1 MLTVLLWILVVVWL
15 LRAVNVALFWLLV
28 PRIGLAER
36 RAAGGPF
43 VSVVVPARDEEREV
57 GPATE
62 SKLSQ
67 DDPGFEVV
75 VVDDQSRDGT
85 REILSRLEARYPG
98 RLRVVEGAAPP
109 PGWLGKPHALHEG
122 AAAARAT
129 RPDDWL
135 LFSDADVFFG
145 PELLARALS
154 HAGSRGLDFLTLF
167 PRMEMKSFGEWLMA
181 PAVGNTFAVYVPG
194 WLVNVPAVKRIGAGG
209 GVFNLVRRRVYD
221 AIGGHEAQKDSVVDD
236 ILLGLRA
243 KRAGFRCGFALAL
256 DSVSV
261 RMYHGFFETLRGF
274 AKNLYWGLG
283 GTLVLAVPAL
293 LLTLLDGLLPAAVLL
308 GGGVGLGPGPG
319 TKEFTLALGAVLL
332 TLGVRAAAHWRL
344 GYSAWSI
351 PFHPVFILSIFAMA
365 ARSTW
370 ENGVV
375 GRHVWRG
382 RETDARSLRF

>member
-1 MLTVLLWILVVVWL
+1 VLTTLLEVLVVLWV
-15 LRAVNVALFWLLV
+15 LRAVNVALFCALV
-28 PRIGLAER
+28 PRLAPAER
-36 RAAGGPF
+36 RPQGGLF
-43 VSVVVPARDEEREV
+43 VSVIVPARDEERDI

-75 VVDDQSRDGT
+75 VVDDQSCDRT
-85 REILSRLEARYPG
+85 REILRGLEVRFPE
-98 RLRVVEGAAPP
+98 RLRVVEGAEPP

-135 LFSDADVFFG
+135 LFSDADVHYA
-145 PELLARALS
+145 PDLLARALS
-154 HAGSRGLDFLTLF
+154 HAESRGLDFLTLF
-167 PRMEMKSFGEWLMA
+167 PRMEMKGFGEWLMA

-194 WLVNVPAVKRIGAGG
+194 WLVNIPAVKSIGAGG
-209 GVFNLVRRRVYD
+209 GVFNLVRRRAYD
-221 AIGGHEAQKDSVVDD
+221 AIGGHEAQKASVVDD

-274 AKNLYWGLG
+274 AKNLYFGLG
-283 GTLVLAVPAL
+283 GTLVIAIPAL
-293 LLTLLDGLLPAAVLL
+293 LVTLLDGLLPSAVLFGGVAGFGPGPGSRTFALALAAVLL
-308 GGGVGLGPGPG
+308 
-319 TKEFTLALGAVLL
+319 TI
-332 TLGVRAAAHWRL
+332 GVRAAAHRRL
-344 GYSAWSI
+344 GYPVTSI
-351 PFHPVFILSIFAMA
+351 LFHPAFVLAISVMA

-370 ENGVV
+370 ENGVL

-382 RETDARSLRF
+382 RETDARTLRF